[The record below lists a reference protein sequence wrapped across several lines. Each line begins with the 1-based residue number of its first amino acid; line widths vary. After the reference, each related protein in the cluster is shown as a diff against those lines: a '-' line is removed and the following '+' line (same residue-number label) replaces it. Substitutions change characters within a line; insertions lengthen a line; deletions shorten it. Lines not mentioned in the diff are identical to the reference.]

1 MIVVSPL
8 NNEFATHATELLDFA
23 LGSICEEGGF
33 GWLGAAGT
41 VDRAQNRQLWINC
54 RMTHVAAIGTLLG
67 HPGCSKMLD
76 HGVRALTDLFCDNC
90 RTPTPV
96 SLRNTPVSLREVA
109 GPRRLDPEQLRSL
122 DSASRSAPQND
133 VVDEFPLG
141 SSGWFDT
148 VDWEGNPTNDTK
160 AAYAHAFVILAAS
173 SAVAAGSTQAVPLFE
188 DALRVSTKFFWD
200 EEYGMVVEEWDR
212 SFTTCSDYRGV
223 NANMHTVEA
232 YLAAADVIDLLTP
245 PSSPCAKSQ
254 GPDYAAGQLRSLD
267 SASLGACAAE
277 PARATRSAPQ
287 NDGLGGAPQNDR
299 AGVWR
304 NRALRITNRVVNQE
318 ARNND
323 WRIPEHFNSQWIPDL
338 GYNEDTP
345 ADPFRPYGATIGHGL
360 EWARLCLQLGA
371 SLDNPPEWIPEA
383 AEALYDRALSDGWNS
398 DGAEGF
404 VYTTDWVGQ
413 PVVHERMHWVLA
425 EAMGAS
431 AALTTSGVRD
441 TTSDLESWWAYAKQH
456 LIDPDHGSW
465 FHELDRHN
473 QPSALVWSGK
483 PDIYH
488 ALQAVLIPRLPLTP
502 AIVPALASGLL
513 FESTL
518 GTTA

>member
-1 MIVVSPL
+1 
-8 NNEFATHATELLDFA
+8 
-23 LGSICEEGGF
+23 
-33 GWLGAAGT
+33 
-41 VDRAQNRQLWINC
+41 
-54 RMTHVAAIGTLLG
+54 
-67 HPGCSKMLD
+67 
-76 HGVRALTDLFCDNC
+76 
-90 RTPTPV
+90 
-96 SLRNTPVSLREVA
+96 
-109 GPRRLDPEQLRSL
+109 
-122 DSASRSAPQND
+122 

-160 AAYAHAFVILAAS
+160 AAYVHAFVILAAS

-232 YLAAADVIDLLTP
+232 YLASADVIDLLTNRGNDGFCDFAQKDGEGGTAQDGTLPPSPCSTPTPSPCATP

-254 GPDYAAGQLRSLD
+254 GPDYAVGQLRSLD
-267 SASLGACAAE
+267 SASRGACAAE

-287 NDGLGGAPQNDR
+287 NDGLGGAPQNDGLGGAPQKDR

-304 NRALRITNRVVNQE
+304 DRALRITNRVVNQE

-338 GYNEDTP
+338 DYNKETP

-404 VYTTDWVGQ
+404 VYTTNWVGQ

-441 TTSDLESWWAYAKQH
+441 TTSDLERWWAYAKQH
-456 LIDPDHGSW
+456 LIEPENGSW